1 MGNSGEDEVDS
12 SKERSK
18 ILDNGYKSME
28 TEHNETQNES
38 ASRKRKEAT
47 AERDATKTNVS
58 GNHIHKV
65 HGSF

>member
-1 MGNSGEDEVDS
+1 MTESVENSGEDEVDS

-38 ASRKRKEAT
+38 ASRKRKE
-47 AERDATKTNVS
+47 RDATKTNVS